1 MKPFLAFIFCLF
13 LTIFSANAENKK
25 LYPTLTGKTTD
36 GKNFDLKEQRGKIIV
51 VNFWA
56 SWCVDCRKELPVLDE
71 IYEAYK
77 ERGVEIIG
85 VSTDHKR
92 SYSKVLEITKKIK
105 YPNLLSGE
113 LTENSF
119 PEIEFLPTAY
129 LLDKNGKLI
138 AEIGSNDNL
147 AAKKIFEDA
156 LNSALKAL

>member
-25 LYPTLTGKTTD
+25 LYPTLTGKTTN

-92 SYSKVLEITKKIK
+92 SYSKVLEIAKKIK

-156 LNSALKAL
+156 LNSALKH

>member
-1 MKPFLAFIFCLF
+1 MKPFLAVIFCLF
-13 LTIFSANAENKK
+13 LTIFSANAANEKS
-25 LYPTLTGKTTD
+25 YPSLIGKTLD
-36 GKNFDLKEQRGKIIV
+36 GKDFNLKDQRGKIIV

-56 SWCVDCRKELPVLDE
+56 SWCVDCRKELPILDE
-71 IYEAYK
+71 IYEAFK
-77 ERGVEIIG
+77 TRGVEIIG

-92 SYSKVLEITKKIK
+92 SYSKVLEIAKKIK
-105 YPNLLSGE
+105 YPNLLSND

-138 AEIGSNDNL
+138 AEIGNNDNL

-156 LNSALKAL
+156 LNSALKN

>member
-1 MKPFLAFIFCLF
+1 MKLFLAFIFCLF

-25 LYPTLTGKTTD
+25 LYPTLTGKTAD
-36 GKNFDLKEQRGKIIV
+36 GKNFDLKEHRGKIIV

-56 SWCVDCRKELPVLDE
+56 SWCVDCRKELPILDE
-71 IYEAYK
+71 VYEAYK
-77 ERGVEIIG
+77 ERGVEVVG

-92 SYSKVLEITKKIK
+92 SYSKVLEIAKKIK
-105 YPNLLSGE
+105 YPNLLSND

-138 AEIGSNDNL
+138 GEIGSNDNL

-156 LNSALKAL
+156 LNSALKN